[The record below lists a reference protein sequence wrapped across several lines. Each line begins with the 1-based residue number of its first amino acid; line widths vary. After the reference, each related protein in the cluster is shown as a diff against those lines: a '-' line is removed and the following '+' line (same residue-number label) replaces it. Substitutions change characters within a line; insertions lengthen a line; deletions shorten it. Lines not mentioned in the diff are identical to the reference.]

1 MRRPLSLHV
10 WLGFA
15 LALATAFPA
24 LAGLGAWAAAGSWQ
38 AGREAHRQDQAVA
51 VLRTAQLDTR
61 AHRDA
66 VLHGLAALG
75 VEAQLGPTGA
85 EPKIADAT
93 DRKVADASNPKG
105 AGATKPESAGAS
117 DPTGA
122 GATKPAVT
130 EAMAAKMAL
139 AGKPELLTAAFTQG
153 DPKPRLGRYR
163 QIPVATA
170 RVGGVLWVPR
180 ESAATRWA
188 ITLGA
193 GLAALGAALVVV
205 VVLLRRWVLQPLAR
219 LAADAERIAG
229 GELDIDP
236 LRTRAREV
244 AQVGD
249 ALHGM
254 ARGLRDALRSS
265 TAAERERRFMV
276 TAIAHDLRTP
286 LFTLRGSLEALE
298 RGVGDAGYLPRAQAK
313 AAHLDRLVSDLFTFS
328 RLEYAR
334 EAVAFEEVDVAAL
347 ARRAAEDAEP
357 IAAARGCALDVHGV
371 ESALCVRGDA
381 DALLRVLT
389 NLLDNAI
396 RHGHRRVVLGAYRE
410 NGAVRLEVADDGPG
424 FAPEDLD
431 HVFEPLFRS
440 DRARPGRTGGTG
452 LGLAI
457 ARRLARAHGGDVAAE
472 NSPGGG
478 ARATLTLPGA
488 RP

>member
-1 MRRPLSLHV
+1 MGRPRSLHV
-10 WLGFA
+10 WLAVA
-15 LALATAFPA
+15 LALVIAVPA
-24 LAGLGAWAAAGSWQ
+24 LAGLGAWAATGRWQ
-38 AGREAHRQDQAVA
+38 AGREAHRLDQAVA
-51 VLRTAQLDTR
+51 MLRTAALDTPSQR
-61 AHRDA
+61 QA
-66 VLHGLAALG
+66 VARRLGTLG
-75 VEAQLGPTGA
+75 VEAELAPRIVDAKVAGDGA
-85 EPKIADAT
+85 AAKLAADGADA
-93 DRKVADASNPKG
+93 KL
-105 AGATKPESAGAS
+105 
-117 DPTGA
+117 
-122 GATKPAVT
+122 
-130 EAMAAKMAL
+130 AAQRSVKMAL
-139 AGKPELLTAAFTQG
+139 ASKPVLLTAALQQG
-153 DPKPRLGRYR
+153 DPNARLNGYR
-163 QIPVATA
+163 QSTIAVAQVA
-170 RVGGVLWVPR
+170 GVLWVPR
-180 ESAATRWA
+180 ESSATRWA

-219 LAADAERIAG
+219 LAADAERVAG
-229 GELDIDP
+229 GELDIEP

-254 ARGLRDALRSS
+254 ARGLRDALRTSA
-265 TAAERERRFMV
+265 AAEHERRFMV

-298 RGVGDAGYLPRAQAK
+298 RGVGGADYLPRAQAK

-334 EAVAFEEVDVAAL
+334 EAAAFEEVDLAAL

-357 IAAARGCALDVHGV
+357 IAAARGCALDVDGL
-371 ESALCVRGDA
+371 EGTLCVRGDA
-381 DALLRVLT
+381 DALLRILT

-396 RHGHRRVVLGAYRE
+396 RHGRGRIVLGAQRE

-424 FAPEDLD
+424 FAPDDLD

-457 ARRLARAHGGDVAAE
+457 ARRLARAHGGDVAAA
-472 NSPGGG
+472 NDAGGG
-478 ARATLTLPGA
+478 ARATLTLPAA

>member
-1 MRRPLSLHV
+1 MRRGLSLHV
-10 WLGFA
+10 WLAFA
-15 LALATAFPA
+15 LALAIAVPA
-24 LAGLGAWAAAGSWQ
+24 LAGLAAWAAAGRWQ
-38 AGREAHRQDQAVA
+38 AGREEHRRDAAVA
-51 VLRTAQLDTR
+51 VLRTARLDT
-61 AHRDA
+61 AAQRDA
-66 VLHGLAALG
+66 VARRLAALG
-75 VEAQLGPTGA
+75 VEAQLGPSPTYGKFPA
-85 EPKIADAT
+85 DAKTTAAVAAKIAL
-93 DRKVADASNPKG
+93 ADKPVVQTPGLEG
-105 AGATKPESAGAS
+105 ADIKARPRRYRESAI
-117 DPTGA
+117 TA
-122 GATKPAVT
+122 G
-130 EAMAAKMAL
+130 
-139 AGKPELLTAAFTQG
+139 
-153 DPKPRLGRYR
+153 R
-163 QIPVATA
+163 VA
-170 RVGGVLWVPR
+170 GVLWVSR
-180 ESAATRWA
+180 ESPATRWA
-188 ITLGA
+188 IAMGA
-193 GLAALGAALVVV
+193 GLAALGAALVVI

-229 GELDIDP
+229 GELAVEP
-236 LRTRAREV
+236 LPTRAREV

-254 ARGLRDALRSS
+254 ARGLSDALRTS
-265 TAAERERRFMV
+265 TAAEHERRFMV

-298 RGVGDAGYLPRAQAK
+298 RGVGDARYLDRAQAK

-334 EAVAFEEVDVAAL
+334 DAIAFEGVDVGAL

-357 IAAARGCALDVHGV
+357 VAAACGCTLHVHGV

-396 RHGHRRVVLGAYRE
+396 RHGRGRVVLGAHRE

-457 ARRLARAHGGDVAAE
+457 ARRLARAHGGDVAAA
-472 NSPGGG
+472 NDPAGG
-478 ARATLTLPGA
+478 ARATLTLPVA

>member
-15 LALATAFPA
+15 LALTMAVPA
-24 LAGLGAWAAAGSWQ
+24 LAGLAAWAAAGSWQ
-38 AGREAHRQDQAVA
+38 AGREAHRRDQAVA
-51 VLRTAQLDTR
+51 VLRTAQLDTP
-61 AHRDA
+61 AQRDA
-66 VLHGLAALG
+66 LLHGLAALG
-75 VEAQLGPTGA
+75 VEAQLAPTGA
-85 EPKIADAT
+85 EAKIAGAT
-93 DRKVADASNPKG
+93 DRKVADAANPTAPAATNPKVV
-105 AGATKPESAGAS
+105 
-117 DPTGA
+117 D
-122 GATKPAVT
+122 
-130 EAMAAKMAL
+130 AMAAKLAL

-153 DPKPRLGRYR
+153 DPKPRLARYR
-163 QIPVATA
+163 QVPVATA
-170 RVGGVLWVPR
+170 TIGGLLWVPR
-180 ESAATRWA
+180 ESPATRWA

-193 GLAALGAALVVV
+193 GLVALGAALVVI

-229 GELDIDP
+229 GELDVEP
-236 LRTRAREV
+236 LPTRAREV

-254 ARGLRDALRSS
+254 ARGLSDALRTS
-265 TAAERERRFMV
+265 TAAEHERRFMV

-298 RGVGDAGYLPRAQAK
+298 RGVGDARYLDRAQAK

-334 EAVAFEEVDVAAL
+334 DAIGFEEVDVGAL

-357 IAAARGCALDVHGV
+357 IAAARGCVLVVRGM
-371 ESALCVRGDA
+371 ESGLAVRGDA

-396 RHGHRRVVLGAYRE
+396 RHGRGRVVLGAQRE
-410 NGAVRLEVADDGPG
+410 NGAVRLEVVDDGPG
-424 FAPEDLD
+424 FAPDDLD

-440 DRARPGRTGGTG
+440 DRARAPATGGTG

-457 ARRLARAHGGDVAAE
+457 ARRLARAHGGDIEAA
-472 NSPGGG
+472 NDPAGG
-478 ARATLTLPGA
+478 ARATLTLPAA

>member
-1 MRRPLSLHV
+1 MGRPRSLHV
-10 WLGFA
+10 WLAVA
-15 LALATAFPA
+15 LALVIAVPA
-24 LAGLGAWAAAGSWQ
+24 LAGLGAWAAAGRWQ
-38 AGREAHRQDQAVA
+38 AAREAHRREQAVA
-51 VLRTAQLDTR
+51 VLRTATLDTR
-61 AHRDA
+61 AQRDA
-66 VLHGLAALG
+66 VSRRLAALG
-75 VEAQLGPTGA
+75 VEAQLAPTVPDAKAVVDGA
-85 EPKIADAT
+85 DPKL
-93 DRKVADASNPKG
+93 
-105 AGATKPESAGAS
+105 
-117 DPTGA
+117 
-122 GATKPAVT
+122 
-130 EAMAAKMAL
+130 AAEQSVKMAL
-139 AGKPELLTAAFTQG
+139 SNKPVLLTAAFEQD
-153 DPKPRLGRYR
+153 DPKTHLEGYR
-163 QIPVATA
+163 QSTVAVA
-170 RVGGVLWVPR
+170 QVAGVLWVPR

-229 GELDIDP
+229 GELDIAP

-298 RGVGDAGYLPRAQAK
+298 RGVGDADYLPRAQAK

-334 EAVAFEEVDVAAL
+334 EAAAFEQVDVAAL

-357 IAAARGCALDVHGV
+357 IAAARGCALHVHGV
-371 ESALCVRGDA
+371 ESELSVHGDA
-381 DALLRVLT
+381 DALLRVVT

-396 RHGHRRVVLGAYRE
+396 RHGHRRVLLGAHRE
-410 NGAVRLEVADDGPG
+410 NGAVHLDVVDDGPG

-440 DRARPGRTGGTG
+440 DRARAGRTGGTG

-457 ARRLARAHGGDVAAE
+457 ARRLARAHGGDVAAA
-472 NSPGGG
+472 NDPRGG
-478 ARATLTLPGA
+478 ARATLTLPAA

>member
-15 LALATAFPA
+15 LALAMAVPA
-24 LAGLGAWAAAGSWQ
+24 LAGLAAWGAAGWWQ
-38 AGREAHRQDQAVA
+38 AGREAHRRDQAVA
-51 VLRTAQLDTR
+51 VLRSAQLDTP

-66 VLHGLAALG
+66 LLRRLAALG
-75 VEAQLGPTGA
+75 VEAQLGPTAA
-85 EPKIADAT
+85 ETKAVDVTDA
-93 DRKVADASNPKG
+93 KVVD
-105 AGATKPESAGAS
+105 
-117 DPTGA
+117 
-122 GATKPAVT
+122 
-130 EAMAAKMAL
+130 AMAAKMAL
-139 AGKPELLTAAFTQG
+139 ADKPELLTAAFTQG
-153 DPKPRLGRYR
+153 DLKARLDRYR

-170 RVGGVLWVPR
+170 TVGGLLWVPR
-180 ESAATRWA
+180 ESPATRWA

-193 GLAALGAALVVV
+193 GLAALGAALVVI

-229 GELDIDP
+229 GELDVEP
-236 LRTRAREV
+236 LPTRAREV

-254 ARGLRDALRSS
+254 ARGLSDALRTS

-298 RGVGDAGYLPRAQAK
+298 RGVGDARYLDRAQAK

-334 EAVAFEEVDVAAL
+334 DAIAFEEVDVGAL

-357 IAAARGCALDVHGV
+357 IAAARGCVLQVRGM
-371 ESALCVRGDA
+371 ESGLAVRGDA

-396 RHGHRRVVLGAYRE
+396 RHGGGRVVLGAQRE
-410 NGAVRLEVADDGPG
+410 NGAVRLEIVDDGPG
-424 FAPEDLD
+424 FAPDDLD

-440 DRARPGRTGGTG
+440 DRARAPATGGTG

-457 ARRLARAHGGDVAAE
+457 ARRLARAHGGDIEAA
-472 NSPGGG
+472 NDPAGG
-478 ARATLTLPGA
+478 ARATLTLPAA
-488 RP
+488 RL